1 MSNRGQE
8 EQVGRDQNRRSA
20 DLLAISNQ
28 ILAGADGDTQ
38 LVHLLKNISESV
50 TQFSGCDIIRMVL
63 CDHDRLYRCELN
75 QRAGEPFRFDQ
86 ASPDSGQD
94 STYYW
99 SSGDNAALEQLC
111 REIIENQADL
121 SKPGFTS
128 NGSFWSEDMTGLL
141 SHGFLSSN
149 SSQRLGICIDEGS
162 RSMAILAVGAGNDRV
177 GLMELESGVHGFF
190 DRRQVEA
197 YELICHSLGIGLAH
211 RRLREALGERIKELT
226 CLYGIAKLAAQ
237 PELSLEEVLLKSA
250 ELLPLGW
257 LYPETCCARIVLD
270 DRVHA
275 SSGYRKP
282 CQSMRS
288 SIGIHRRELGFVEV
302 GYVWEKP
309 LLDEGPFLSEERSL
323 LDAVAHEVSI
333 IVEQK
338 QAADERSRLH
348 EQLLRA
354 DRLATIGQL
363 GAGLAHELNEPLAS
377 ILGYAQLMAK
387 DESLRTQ
394 TSQDLDRIVSASLH
408 AREVIAKL
416 LVFARDKAPTRVPI
430 DLNVVI
436 EESLYFFA
444 SRCAK
449 VGVELSCDL
458 SADLPTIMADRSE
471 LLQVLMNFAVNS
483 IQAMPEGGHLTFST
497 ECDGCHVLLTIED
510 TGTGMSSD
518 VRERIF
524 EPFFTTKDVDEGTG
538 LGLSVVHGIVI
549 AHGGTIDVESKVGLG
564 AKFVVRL
571 PASAS
576 HTQGR
581 PIND

>member
-1 MSNRGQE
+1 MTH
-8 EQVGRDQNRRSA
+8 DQNKRSA
-20 DLLAISNQ
+20 DFLLLSNR
-28 ILAGADGDTQ
+28 ILAGADGDTP
-38 LVHLLKNISESV
+38 LVHFLKNTSELIV
-50 TQFSGCDIIRMVL
+50 QFSGSDIIRMVL
-63 CDHDRLYRCELN
+63 HDHDRQYRCELN
-75 QRAGEPFRFDQ
+75 RRAGQPFRFDEI
-86 ASPDSGQD
+86 GQD
-94 STYYW
+94 GNQNNECNW
-99 SSGDNAALEQLC
+99 SYSDNITLERLCLEVVDKQCDSSKPWYTPNGSLWSGDVKNLPN
-111 REIIENQADL
+111 R
-121 SKPGFTS
+121 
-128 NGSFWSEDMTGLL
+128 GLL
-141 SHGFLSSN
+141 SSD
-149 SSQRLGICIDEGS
+149 SSQTLGMRISEDSGS
-162 RSMAILAVGAGNDRV
+162 VAIIAVEAGTARV
-177 GLMELESGVHGFF
+177 GLMELESSARGFF
-190 DRRQVEA
+190 DRRQVES
-197 YELICHSLGIGLAH
+197 YEFVCQSLGIALAQ
-211 RRLREALGERIKELT
+211 RRLRGALGERIKELT

-237 PELSLEEVLLKSA
+237 PELTLEGVLRRST
-250 ELLPLGW
+250 ELLPRGW
-257 LYPETCCARIVLD
+257 LYPETCCARIVFD

-288 SIGIHRRELGFVEV
+288 SIGIHGKELGFVEV

-323 LDAVAHEVSI
+323 LDAVAHELSI

-338 QAADERSRLH
+338 QAAAERSRLRD
-348 EQLLRA
+348 QLLRT

-387 DESLRTQ
+387 DESLRPQ

-436 EESLYFFA
+436 EEGLYFFA

-458 SADLPTIMADRSE
+458 SVDLPTIMADRSE

-483 IQAMPEGGHLTFST
+483 IQAMPEGGHLTIST
-497 ECDGCHVLLTIED
+497 DCDGCQVLLTIED
-510 TGTGMSSD
+510 TGIGMNSD

-538 LGLSVVHGIVI
+538 LGLSVVHGIVV
-549 AHGGTIDVESKVGLG
+549 AHGGTVDVESKVGLG
-564 AKFVVRL
+564 TKFVVRL
-571 PASAS
+571 PISAS

-581 PIND
+581 PIDD